1 MKFLLDAPIPCTQDK
16 HLHHH
21 NPRGG
26 MARSGS
32 WNGGTLEPKG
42 LRDELERTKNTTSSP
57 NLEEKLVSQKESS
70 ILEVGEVAND
80 VRSFLQQKHSPGG
93 ESR

>member
-1 MKFLLDAPIPCTQDK
+1 MKFLLDVPIPCTQDK

-42 LRDELERTKNTTSSP
+42 LGHPDQTIHEDVSAWQIFYQDVRRILMTKRFPSTKTNITAILHSSQITSS
-57 NLEEKLVSQKESS
+57 
-70 ILEVGEVAND
+70 A
-80 VRSFLQQKHSPGG
+80 
-93 ESR
+93 